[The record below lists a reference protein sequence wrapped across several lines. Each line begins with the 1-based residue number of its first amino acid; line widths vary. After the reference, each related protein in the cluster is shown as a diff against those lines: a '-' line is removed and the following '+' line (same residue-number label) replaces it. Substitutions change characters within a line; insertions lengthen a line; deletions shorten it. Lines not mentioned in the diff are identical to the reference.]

1 MEFKLNGRSIQYDGD
16 PDLDLLTY
24 LREEA
29 GILSPKNGCAPQAA
43 CGACTVDLNGKA
55 VLSCV
60 TKMGKIEGSSVTTIE
75 GMGQYR
81 QDVFANAFVE
91 KGGVQCGFC
100 IPGIV
105 VQANSLIN
113 KNPEPSW
120 DDVEKA
126 LTPNLCRCTGYKKV
140 IDSILYAADAI
151 RREEEIPPPVSDGK
165 VGSRQ
170 PKYEAQKLVLGTHA
184 YTDDI
189 RIDGMVHGALRFSD
203 HPRAKVLSIDT
214 SEAEKMPGVVRIFT
228 ADDVPGDRFI
238 GLIKQDWPLMIAVG
252 ETTRYVGDVHGVC
265 CCRKRNSGTC
275 CGGSDQN

>member
-1 MEFKLNGRSIQYDGD
+1 MEFILNGRSIQYDGD
-16 PDLDLLTY
+16 PELDLLTY

-60 TKMGKIEGSSVTTIE
+60 TKMGKVDGGTVTTIE
-75 GMGQYR
+75 GLGQYR
-81 QDVFANAFVE
+81 QDVYANAFVE

-105 VQANSLIN
+105 IQANALIN
-113 KNPEPSW
+113 EKPEPTR
-120 DDVEKA
+120 DEIEQA

-170 PKYEAQKLVLGTHA
+170 PKYEAQKLVLGQHA

-189 RIDGMVHGALRFSD
+189 RIEGMVHGALRFSD
-203 HPRAKVLSIDT
+203 HPRAKMLSIDT
-214 SEAEKMPGVVRIFT
+214 SAAAKMPGVMRVLT
-228 ADDVPGDRFI
+228 AADVPGDRHI
-238 GLIKQDWPLMIAVG
+238 G
-252 ETTRYVGDVHGVC
+252 
-265 CCRKRNSGTC
+265 
-275 CGGSDQN
+275 